1 MDQVLLQEVRSYGS
15 PFPESVPGLYS
26 TAPIQLRVATIAGV
40 FVAGETQMAATAP
53 GGNRWRQIAYLGTLL
68 GVAALVVWYSLGH
81 RTATSADAPA
91 ADGSVM
97 PLACLVTSQG
107 KLPTLPEASGLALSR
122 RDPTVLWSLNDSG
135 PPAVVPLSQSGEPLG
150 RVRIA
155 GANVNDWEDVS
166 VGLCG
171 GESCL
176 YIADTGDGGGTQRND
191 VVVYRVREPLPGDRE
206 TAPADVFD
214 AAYPDGEDHESDA
227 VFVLNEQLFLI
238 TKGHPAVL
246 FAFPRDMAAGTMQA
260 LERMG
265 EIPTAGFPPGTI
277 PRRYRVT
284 DAEASP
290 NGQWVAVR
298 TNDALLVYRS
308 VDLLARRTHTFWRTD
323 LRFLSEPRGEGVA
336 ISDTGDVYLASE
348 RVSEGAA
355 TFTHLKCAL
364 EQ

>member
-1 MDQVLLQEVRSYGS
+1 VFLLQAEMDMPASEIV
-15 PFPESVPGLYS
+15 
-26 TAPIQLRVATIAGV
+26 
-40 FVAGETQMAATAP
+40 GE
-53 GGNRWRQIAYLGTLL
+53 RWRQIAYVVTLIA
-68 GVAALVVWYSLGH
+68 VAAVVVWFSLGR
-81 RTATSADAPA
+81 RTADTADAAA

-97 PLACLVTSQG
+97 PLACDLTSQG

-122 RDPTVLWSLNDSG
+122 RDPNVLWSLNDSG
-135 PPAVVPLSQSGEPLG
+135 TPTVVALSPSGELLG

-166 VGLCG
+166 VGPCG
-171 GESCL
+171 DESCL
-176 YIADTGDGGGTQRND
+176 YIADTGNGGGTQRND

-227 VFVLNEQLFLI
+227 VFVMNGQLFLI

-246 FAFPRDMAAGTMQA
+246 FAFPRDLTAGTMQT
-260 LERMG
+260 LERIG

-290 NGQWVAVR
+290 DGQWVAVR

-308 VDLLARRTHTFWRTD
+308 ADLLARRTHTFWRTD

-355 TFTHLKCAL
+355 TFTHLKCAFL
-364 EQ
+364 ER

>member
-1 MDQVLLQEVRSYGS
+1 VFLLQAEHDM
-15 PFPESVPGLYS
+15 PESG
-26 TAPIQLRVATIAGV
+26 ATD
-40 FVAGETQMAATAP
+40 
-53 GGNRWRQIAYLGTLL
+53 RWRQMLYVASLIA
-68 GVAALVVWYSLGH
+68 VAAVVVWYAIGH
-81 RTATSADAPA
+81 RSGNTADAA
-91 ADGSVM
+91 AAGESVM
-97 PLACLVTSQG
+97 PLNCELASQE

-122 RDPTVLWSLNDSG
+122 RDPNVLWSLNDSG
-135 PPAVVPLSQSGEPLG
+135 TPSVTALSPSGELLG

-166 VGLCG
+166 VAPCG
-171 GESCL
+171 DGSCL
-176 YIADTGDGGGTQRND
+176 YIADTGNGGGTQRND

-227 VFVLNEQLFLI
+227 VFVVNGQLFLI

-246 FAFPRDMAAGTMQA
+246 FAFPQNLTVGTIQT
-260 LERMG
+260 LERIG

-290 NGQWVAVR
+290 DGQWVAIR
-298 TNDALLVYRS
+298 TNDALLIYRS
-308 VDLLARRTHTFWRTD
+308 ADIVAHRTHALWRAD

-336 ISDTGDVYLASE
+336 ISNDGDVFLASE
-348 RVSEGAA
+348 RVSEGTG
-355 TFTHLKCAL
+355 TFTHLKCAWRN
-364 EQ
+364 

>member
-1 MDQVLLQEVRSYGS
+1 MDM
-15 PFPESVPGLYS
+15 P
-26 TAPIQLRVATIAGV
+26 
-40 FVAGETQMAATAP
+40 AGEIV
-53 GGNRWRQIAYLGTLL
+53 GERWRQIVYVATLIA
-68 GVAALVVWYSLGH
+68 VAAVVVWFSLGR
-81 RTATSADAPA
+81 RTADTADAAA

-97 PLACLVTSQG
+97 PLACDLTSQG

-122 RDPTVLWSLNDSG
+122 RDPNVLWSLNDSG
-135 PPAVVPLSQSGEPLG
+135 TPTVVALSPSGELLG

-166 VGLCG
+166 VGPCG
-171 GESCL
+171 DESCL
-176 YIADTGDGGGTQRND
+176 YIADTGNGGGTQRND
-191 VVVYRVREPLPGDRE
+191 VVVYRVREPLPGDRD

-227 VFVLNEQLFLI
+227 VFVMNGQLFLI

-246 FAFPRDMAAGTMQA
+246 FAFPRDLTAGTMQT
-260 LERMG
+260 LERIG
-265 EIPTAGFPPGTI
+265 EIPTAGFPAGTI

-290 NGQWVAVR
+290 DGQWVAVR

-308 VDLLARRTHTFWRTD
+308 ADLLARRTHTFWRTD

-355 TFTHLKCAL
+355 TFTHLKCAFL
-364 EQ
+364 ER

>member
-1 MDQVLLQEVRSYGS
+1 M
-15 PFPESVPGLYS
+15 P
-26 TAPIQLRVATIAGV
+26 ATEFG
-40 FVAGETQMAATAP
+40 GE
-53 GGNRWRQIAYLGTLL
+53 RWRQIAYVATLIA
-68 GVAALVVWYSLGH
+68 VAAVVVWFSLGR
-81 RTATSADAPA
+81 RTADTADAAA

-97 PLACLVTSQG
+97 PLACDLTSQG

-122 RDPTVLWSLNDSG
+122 RDPNVLWSLNDSG
-135 PPAVVPLSQSGEPLG
+135 APTVVALSPSGELLG

-166 VGLCG
+166 VGPCG
-171 GESCL
+171 DESCL
-176 YIADTGDGGGTQRND
+176 YIADTGNGGGTQRND
-191 VVVYRVREPLPGDRE
+191 VVVYRVREPLPGDRQ

-227 VFVLNEQLFLI
+227 MFVMNGQLFLI

-246 FAFPRDMAAGTMQA
+246 FAFPRDLTAGTMQT
-260 LERMG
+260 LERIG
-265 EIPTAGFPPGTI
+265 EIPTAGFPAGTI

-290 NGQWVAVR
+290 DGQWVAVR

-308 VDLLARRTHTFWRTD
+308 ADLLARRTHTFWRTD

-348 RVSEGAA
+348 RVSEGAG
-355 TFTHLKCAL
+355 TFAHLKC
-364 EQ
+364 EFRER

>member
-1 MDQVLLQEVRSYGS
+1 MPASE
-15 PFPESVPGLYS
+15 
-26 TAPIQLRVATIAGV
+26 TT
-40 FVAGETQMAATAP
+40 GE
-53 GGNRWRQIAYLGTLL
+53 RWRQIAYLSTLIA
-68 GVAALVVWYSLGH
+68 VAAVVVWYSVVH
-81 RTATSADAPA
+81 RTATIADAA
-91 ADGSVM
+91 AAEGSVM
-97 PLACLVTSQG
+97 PLGCELASKN
-107 KLPTLPEASGLALSR
+107 KLPALPEASGLALSR
-122 RDPTVLWSLNDSG
+122 RDPNVLWSLNDSG
-135 PPAVVPLSQSGEPLG
+135 APAVVALSPSGDVLS

-166 VGLCG
+166 VAPCG

-176 YIADTGDGGGTQRND
+176 YIADTGNGGGTQRND

-227 VFVLNEQLFLI
+227 VFVLNGQLFLI

-246 FAFPRDMAAGTMQA
+246 FAFPRNLTAGTIQT
-260 LERMG
+260 LERIG
-265 EIPTAGFPPGTI
+265 EIPTAGFPAGTI

-290 NGQWVAVR
+290 DGQWVAVR

-308 VDLLARRTHTFWRTD
+308 ADLLAHRTHTFWRTD
-323 LRFLSEPRGEGVA
+323 LRFLAEPRGEGVA
-336 ISDTGDVYLASE
+336 ISNEGDVFLASE

-355 TFTHLKCAL
+355 TFTHLKCAWGD
-364 EQ
+364 

>member
-1 MDQVLLQEVRSYGS
+1 MDMPASEIV
-15 PFPESVPGLYS
+15 
-26 TAPIQLRVATIAGV
+26 
-40 FVAGETQMAATAP
+40 GE
-53 GGNRWRQIAYLGTLL
+53 RWRQIAYVATLIA
-68 GVAALVVWYSLGH
+68 VATVVVWFSLGR
-81 RTATSADAPA
+81 RTADTAEAA

-97 PLACLVTSQG
+97 PLACDLTAQG

-122 RDPTVLWSLNDSG
+122 RDPNVLWSLNDSG
-135 PPAVVPLSQSGEPLG
+135 APTVVALSPSGELLG

-166 VGLCG
+166 VGPCG
-171 GESCL
+171 DESCL
-176 YIADTGDGGGTQRND
+176 YIADTGNGGGTQRND
-191 VVVYRVREPLPGDRE
+191 VVVYRVREPLPGDRQ

-227 VFVLNEQLFLI
+227 MFVMNGQLFLI

-246 FAFPRDMAAGTMQA
+246 FAFPRDLTAGTMQT
-260 LERMG
+260 LERIG
-265 EIPTAGFPPGTI
+265 EIPTAGFPAGTI

-290 NGQWVAVR
+290 DGQWVAVR

-308 VDLLARRTHTFWRTD
+308 ADLLARRTHTFWRTD
-323 LRFLSEPRGEGVA
+323 LRFLSEPRGEGLA

-348 RVSEGAA
+348 RVSEGAG
-355 TFTHLKCAL
+355 TFAHLKC
-364 EQ
+364 EFRER

>member
-1 MDQVLLQEVRSYGS
+1 MGMPASEMG
-15 PFPESVPGLYS
+15 
-26 TAPIQLRVATIAGV
+26 
-40 FVAGETQMAATAP
+40 GE
-53 GGNRWRQIAYLGTLL
+53 RWRQIAYVATLIA
-68 GVAALVVWYSLGH
+68 VAAVVVWFSLGR
-81 RTATSADAPA
+81 RTADTADAAA
-91 ADGSVM
+91 ADGSVL
-97 PLACLVTSQG
+97 PLACDLASQG

-122 RDPTVLWSLNDSG
+122 RDANVLWSLNDSG
-135 PPAVVPLSQSGEPLG
+135 APAVVALSPSGELLG

-166 VGLCG
+166 VGPCG
-171 GESCL
+171 DESCL
-176 YIADTGDGGGTQRND
+176 YIADTGNGGGTQRND

-227 VFVLNEQLFLI
+227 VFVLNGQLFLI

-246 FAFPRDMAAGTMQA
+246 FAFPRDLTAGTMQT
-260 LERMG
+260 LERIG
-265 EIPTAGFPPGTI
+265 EIPTAAFPAGTI

-284 DAEASP
+284 DSEASP
-290 NGQWVAVR
+290 DGQWVAVR

-308 VDLLARRTHTFWRTD
+308 ADLLARRTHTFWRTD

-355 TFTHLKCAL
+355 TFTHLKCAFL
-364 EQ
+364 GQ

>member
-1 MDQVLLQEVRSYGS
+1 MPASETV
-15 PFPESVPGLYS
+15 
-26 TAPIQLRVATIAGV
+26 
-40 FVAGETQMAATAP
+40 GE
-53 GGNRWRQIAYLGTLL
+53 RWQQIAYLTTLL
-68 GVAALVVWYSLGH
+68 GVAAVVVWYGVGH
-81 RTATSADAPA
+81 RTAGSADAAA

-97 PLACLVTSQG
+97 PLTCDLTSRG
-107 KLPTLPEASGLALSR
+107 KLPGLPEASGLALSR
-122 RDPTVLWSLNDSG
+122 RDPNVLWSLNDSG
-135 PPAVVPLSQSGEPLG
+135 APTVVALSPSGELLG

-166 VGLCG
+166 VGPCG

-176 YIADTGDGGGTQRND
+176 YIADTGNGGGTQRND
-191 VVVYRVREPLPGDRE
+191 VVVYRVREPLPGDGE

-227 VFVLNEQLFLI
+227 VFVLNGQLFLI

-246 FAFPRDMAAGTMQA
+246 FAFPRDLTAGTMQT
-260 LERMG
+260 LERIG

-290 NGQWVAVR
+290 DGQWVAIR

-308 VDLLARRTHTFWRTD
+308 ADLLARRTDTFWRTD

-336 ISDTGDVYLASE
+336 ISNEGDVYLASE
-348 RVSEGAA
+348 RVSEGAGMFA
-355 TFTHLKCAL
+355 HLKCAL
-364 EQ
+364 GAQ